1 MVIKDKQSECG
12 QPHHRFQM
20 SQFWSV
26 YTETQ
31 PWSFQTKTGSAA
43 FSKVSIFEGQKF
55 WSSVNN
61 WHNAPF
67 TRGVQRL
74 SFTLNGVT
82 LSIAELNCGSVTSLQ
97 WRCSQ
102 QKLKTFQVPTQSSA
116 NQIALCKYPSA
127 EASQSHSYNTR
138 NVCDWLLS
146 L

>member
-12 QPHHRFQM
+12 QPRHRFQM

-43 FSKVSIFEGQKF
+43 FSKVSIFKGQKF

-138 NVCDWLLS
+138 KVCDWLLS